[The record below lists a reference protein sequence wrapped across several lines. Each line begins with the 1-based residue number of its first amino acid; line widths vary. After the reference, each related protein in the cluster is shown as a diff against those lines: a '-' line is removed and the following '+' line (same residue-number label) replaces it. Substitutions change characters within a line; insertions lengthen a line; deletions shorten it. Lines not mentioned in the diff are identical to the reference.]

1 MVRTTLSTF
10 TFSPPPSR
18 IESTSA
24 RPVAQPD
31 KLGAD
36 YNPASLIGQQAEN
49 IELEG
54 VIVNQPEYGLGSLSE
69 KEQIQQLRA
78 ILDER
83 ILITFSD
90 LTWGSA
96 TVLMK
101 DLKIKRKP
109 GQTGYSY
116 LITLRKK

>member
-1 MVRTTLSTF
+1 MARTTLSTF

-18 IESTSA
+18 IEPTSA
-24 RPVAQPD
+24 KLVAKPD
-31 KLGAD
+31 RLGAD
-36 YNPASLIGQQAEN
+36 YDPTSLIGKQAES

-69 KEQIQQLRA
+69 QEQIQQLRA

-83 ILITFSD
+83 VPITLSD

-96 TVLMK
+96 MVLME
-101 DLKIKRKP
+101 DLRIKREP

-116 LITLRKK
+116 LIILKK